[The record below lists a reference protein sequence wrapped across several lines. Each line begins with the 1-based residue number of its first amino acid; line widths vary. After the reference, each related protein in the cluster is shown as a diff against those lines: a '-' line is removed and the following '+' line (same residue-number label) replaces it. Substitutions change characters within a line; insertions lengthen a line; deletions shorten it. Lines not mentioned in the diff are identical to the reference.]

1 MMSESPP
8 HETRISSRRAFDGR
22 LLHLRVD
29 DVRLPSGRS
38 SVREVIEHPGSVAI
52 LPITADGDILL
63 IRQYRYAV
71 GREMLEIPAGLLE
84 PGETPEEAARRELR
98 EETGHDA
105 GELRRITSCFPAAG
119 FSNERQTR
127 FLATNCT
134 PVTHEADPDEGISQ
148 VRMPLSEL
156 DERLA
161 SDDELF
167 QDGKTG
173 FALLWYAWTIRR
185 AE

>member
-1 MMSESPP
+1 MSESPP

-173 FALLWYAWTIRR
+173 FALLWYAWTVRR

>member
-1 MMSESPP
+1 MSESPT
-8 HETRISSRRAFDGR
+8 HETKIGSRRAFDGR

-29 DVRLPSGRS
+29 DVRLPSGRT

-52 LPITADGDILL
+52 LPITTTGEILL

-84 PGETPEEAARRELR
+84 PGETPESAARRELR

-105 GELRRITSCFPAAG
+105 GELRRVTSCFPAAG

-148 VRMPLSEL
+148 VRMPLCEL